1 MTIEEKL
8 EMYRGKKRFVASLAS
23 AFAENPKN
31 HTVSDI
37 TYEVYQKEWNGQ
49 PYFCE
54 WVIVHFVGGGFSPR
68 RVTGNSSIANYRA
81 IGDLLYGGYYDEV
94 MDYKKL
100 AEIDYKKVEL

>member
-8 EMYRGKKRFVASLAS
+8 EMYRGKRHFITDIAS
-23 AFAENPKN
+23 AFAANKKN

-54 WVIVHFVGGGFSPR
+54 WIIVHFVGGGKSPR
-68 RVTGNSSIANYRA
+68 RVTGNSSICNFRV
-81 IGDLLYGGYYDEV
+81 IGELIYGGYYDEV
-94 MDYKKL
+94 DDYKKL
-100 AEIDYKKVEL
+100 SENDYVKVEL